1 LLWGNFAGGPFVSG
15 TIYNEQRVIQ
25 AAKRYAAW
33 DKSDPFVLARALCH
47 IANGIARPS
56 VYFHE
61 PTAFHKAGEVA
72 DCIYDAEEHSVAR
85 GGVVT
90 STFTNMVRP

>member
-1 LLWGNFAGGPFVSG
+1 VSDQP
-15 TIYNEQRVIQ
+15 IYNEQRVIQ
-25 AAKRYAAW
+25 ALKRYAAW
-33 DKSDPFVLARALCH
+33 DKSDPFTFARGLCH
-47 IANGIARPS
+47 MAQGIARPS

-61 PTAFHKAGEVA
+61 ATAFHKKGEVA
-72 DCIYDAEEHSVAR
+72 DCIYDAEEHSALGV